1 MDGVVIDERR
11 VHVDFSQS
19 VAKLWYNFKKAQNMS
34 RAEDKN
40 NELILPNENQ
50 KLEIKANKEFMVN
63 KGSYKM
69 VFEETEENSKYR
81 PFTEKPLK
89 RDKETKKEKKE
100 TKKKSRSNS
109 KEKSRHKKKNRSRSR
124 ERKHVYKSYK

>member
-40 NELILPNENQ
+40 NELKQ
-50 KLEIKANKEFMVN
+50 SKAF
-63 KGSYKM
+63 
-69 VFEETEENSKYR
+69 
-81 PFTEKPLK
+81 
-89 RDKETKKEKKE
+89 
-100 TKKKSRSNS
+100 
-109 KEKSRHKKKNRSRSR
+109 EKSFSSDVSRR
-124 ERKHVYKSYK
+124 A